1 MVSVSVRV
9 RGDWLEMQFVG
20 VRVRGRFQT
29 VRGRFQ
35 NKNFGPNS
43 K

>member
-1 MVSVSVRV
+1 MVSVSVSV
-9 RGDWLEMQFVG
+9 RGDWLVMQFVG
-20 VRVRGRFQT
+20 VIEADFKI